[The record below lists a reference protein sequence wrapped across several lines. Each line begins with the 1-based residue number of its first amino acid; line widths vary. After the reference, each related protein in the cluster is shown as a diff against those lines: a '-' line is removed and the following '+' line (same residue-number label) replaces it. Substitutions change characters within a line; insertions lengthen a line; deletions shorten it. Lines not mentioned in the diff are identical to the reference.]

1 MPTTEPEKKR
11 KKRRV
16 RGAVSRTVMKVD
28 FIRHWYIKR
37 TLKTIDK
44 AKEKGRRLPPE
55 YAEMTKALAKVPKA
69 KRAQFI
75 EESMQAGEVDET
87 EMSRAMRRAV
97 GNQGRQSGRGGG
109 RTRPGLPPGAMQ
121 QGKRQ
126 R

>member
-1 MPTTEPEKKR
+1 MPTAEPEKKR
-11 KKRRV
+11 KKRRI
-16 RGAVSRTVMKVD
+16 RGGISRSVMKVS
-28 FIRHWYIKR
+28 FIRRWYIKR
-37 TLKTIDK
+37 TLRTIDK

-55 YAEMTKALAKVPKA
+55 YAEMTRALAKVPKA

-75 EESMQAGEVDET
+75 EESMQAGQVDET

>member
-1 MPTTEPEKKR
+1 MSTTEPEKKR

-16 RGAVSRTVMKVD
+16 RGSLSRNLMKVD
-28 FIRHWYIKR
+28 VIRRWYIRR

-55 YAEMTKALAKVPKA
+55 YAEMTRALSKVPKA

-75 EESMQAGEVDET
+75 EESMQAGQVDET